1 MKKNETI
8 LKTVFLFLFAVFLLQ
23 GCRTEIETTENANSQ
38 TLQSKIKIN
47 RITKEQFDK
56 NETLKINLDKF
67 ISKKSKQKTTSK
79 EIYNEYYDFSIITD
93 DITEV
98 NNSGTKTYT
107 FLIKRDENQQG
118 IALENLLMYPDKE
131 GYSFSLIQYKLS
143 DTEYKSYLKGEE
155 VDFKGKVNVVKLAS
169 DKISISARL
178 FPCWETYST
187 WVPYDPDAPPRYI
200 YYPDGSYRID
210 TDGHYEYVTTLGTC
224 DDGQTGFT
232 GSVSTVPT
240 GGGIASGTTAD
251 LKILNE
257 LIKKMYNSN
266 AAEYNKV
273 QWLLSSGELQDFLKI
288 YIGPYYEDSGKTTES
303 VLFSKFL
310 TNFCYENR
318 DSVTKE
324 QVYKWFIDSYSP
336 QYLNNLTKLTS
347 AQLQKFVDINKEID
361 ASPYEEE
368 YINETNQ
375 LFVAFAISGFLDNQ
389 NEANFNA
396 AKNSICCPTPAVLDA
411 LLYNYNNIKVVQANY
426 IKLKFLYPNWDTWTL
441 MYYASRDSVHTLLQN
456 WGVIP
461 VIGEIF
467 DITDG
472 TLYVFQGDKFNAALS
487 YSSAIPVAGWAAFAG
502 RRIKIAVKTIEL
514 ANGYKATLKFFQ
526 RADNIITFG
535 NRGQLR
541 TVLGLVTGDARQAH
555 HIIPWELFER
565 PTIQKAAVSSKAFHL
580 NDKLNGIPLE
590 TLVHNGSHPQYNN
603 LIDYYLTK
611 FNNANPNATPD
622 ECYDFLNTLIDKI
635 KIAVKNNPNVK
646 INDLKF

>member
-38 TLQSKIKIN
+38 TPPSKIKIN

-67 ISKKSKQKTTSK
+67 LSKKSKPKTSASR

-131 GYSFSLIQYKLS
+131 GYNFSLIQYKLS
-143 DTEYKSYLKGEE
+143 DTEYKAYLKGEK

-251 LKILNE
+251 LKILLE

-318 DSVTKE
+318 DYVTKE
-324 QVYKWFIDSYSP
+324 QVYNWFS
-336 QYLNNLTKLTS
+336 LNETINISVLNETILEWDNPYAIKPTVKFMQNERLKCLYNKIKKIE
-347 AQLQKFVDINKEID
+347 QFNNILQKFDVKFSTKDLIFDYGKVSNPTYIAETSVDGNKVKIKFNEDLINTKSNLFLVTTFIHEAIHAEIYRILMEKITYNQTNGSTSASYTKEELKSYLIEKKYNKLWDYFSLYGNGTFQHEYMANFKVNTMINFLSNYDNSLSDDTKNAFAWITLMETIAWNKLSNDQINK
-361 ASPYEEE
+361 
-368 YINETNQ
+368 
-375 LFVAFAISGFLDNQ
+375 
-389 NEANFNA
+389 
-396 AKNSICCPTPAVLDA
+396 
-411 LLYNYNNIKVVQANY
+411 
-426 IKLKFLYPNWDTWTL
+426 
-441 MYYASRDSVHTLLQN
+441 
-456 WGVIP
+456 
-461 VIGEIF
+461 
-467 DITDG
+467 
-472 TLYVFQGDKFNAALS
+472 
-487 YSSAIPVAGWAAFAG
+487 
-502 RRIKIAVKTIEL
+502 
-514 ANGYKATLKFFQ
+514 YKK
-526 RADNIITFG
+526 D
-535 NRGQLR
+535 
-541 TVLGLVTGDARQAH
+541 
-555 HIIPWELFER
+555 
-565 PTIQKAAVSSKAFHL
+565 
-580 NDKLNGIPLE
+580 
-590 TLVHNGSHPQYNN
+590 Y
-603 LIDYYLTK
+603 IDY
-611 FNNANPNATPD
+611 
-622 ECYDFLNTLIDKI
+622 EKI
-635 KIAVKNNPNVK
+635 GSKTCN
-646 INDLKF
+646 